1 MENLKQI
8 LLVLLAGLG
17 LSVLWL
23 YINDHL
29 FTQAT
34 GKPATER
41 QLRGIYDDTK
51 PVSRARYWV
60 LIISNATLLLIGV
73 YVLIAMHSTSAMDR
87 FVWLCL
93 LFFSA
98 ASSYP
103 LVVRRRRQLG
113 AEPLK
118 ASSNQLSGTPR

>member
-23 YINDHL
+23 SLNDHL
-29 FTQAT
+29 FTRAT
-34 GKPATER
+34 GKPSSER

-51 PVSRARYWV
+51 PLSRARYWV
-60 LIISNATLLLIGV
+60 SIITTAIFLLIGV
-73 YVLIAMHSTSAMDR
+73 YVLIAMHGTSATDR

-98 ASSYP
+98 ASFYP
-103 LVVRRRRQLG
+103 LQVRMRRQLG
-113 AEPLK
+113 SEPPR
-118 ASSNQLSGTPR
+118 ASSNQISGTPR